1 MEILGVNTKPQL
13 TFTHAT
19 KTITFTAA
27 AGAGAVETSTLF
39 TTTGRV
45 LLERFT
51 AFCTSD
57 LTSGGA
63 ATISLGVAGASV
75 DSFIASTAFSDIDAN
90 EWWSDATPSSGTEEQ
105 ILSNLFDRMTSF
117 ALSGNITFTVGTA
130 TITGGVIIFDVWYYP
145 ITTTGALT

>member
-1 MEILGVNTKPQL
+1 MKLSRPGVDPL
-13 TFTHAT
+13 TTLYHAR

-39 TTTGRV
+39 TITGRV
-45 LLERFT
+45 LLERLT

-63 ATISLGVAGASV
+63 ATISMGVSGAAV
-75 DSFIASTAFSDIDAN
+75 DTFIASTAFSDIDAN
-90 EWWSDATPSSGTEEQ
+90 EWWSDATPASGAEEQ

-117 ALSGNITFTVGTA
+117 TLSGNITFTVGTT
-130 TITGGVIIFDVWYYP
+130 TITGGVIIFDAWYYP
-145 ITTTGALT
+145 ITDTGMLS